1 MSQSQSYGLFEV
13 FTQQWKDQSPLEVV
27 DKGQVIVQ
35 SVQDHLARLLNA
47 RQGVLS
53 HLPDYGLP
61 DITEIYGDLPYTVG
75 DLRAAI
81 EKCIMKY
88 EPRVQRVRVVSLPDD
103 RAKGVVI
110 LEIQVTLLNGCK
122 ARYKTY
128 LKSEGDAAVFRDAE
142 YEKSVI

>member
-1 MSQSQSYGLFEV
+1 MIESQRYGLFEV
-13 FTQQWKDQSPLEVV
+13 FTQQWKDKTRIEAVHEDQIL
-27 DKGQVIVQ
+27 VQ

-61 DITEIYGDLPYTVG
+61 DITKIYGDLPYAVS
-75 DLRAAI
+75 DLRTAI
-81 EKCIMKY
+81 ELCITKY
-88 EPRVQRVRVVSLPDD
+88 EPRVKQVTVVSLPDD

-110 LEIQVTLLNGCK
+110 LEIQATLLNGYK

-128 LKSEGDAAVFRDAE
+128 LKSEGDASILRASE
-142 YEKSVI
+142 HE

>member
-1 MSQSQSYGLFEV
+1 MSESQGYALFEV
-13 FTQQWKDQSPLEVV
+13 FTQQWKDRTPI
-27 DKGQVIVQ
+27 DVISGDHILVQ

-75 DLRAAI
+75 DLRSAI
-81 EKCIMKY
+81 EQCITKY
-88 EPRVQRVRVVSLPDD
+88 EPRIKQVKVISLPDD

-110 LEIQVTLLNGCK
+110 LEIQATLLNGYK

-128 LKSEGDAAVFRDAE
+128 LKSEGDAKVLPASE
-142 YEKSVI
+142 HE